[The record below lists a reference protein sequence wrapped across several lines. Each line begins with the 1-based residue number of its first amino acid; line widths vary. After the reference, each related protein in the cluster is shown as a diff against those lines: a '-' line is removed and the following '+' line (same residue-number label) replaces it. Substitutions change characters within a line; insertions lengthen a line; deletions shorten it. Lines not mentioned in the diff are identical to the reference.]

1 MARAQP
7 GAADDAITSDVR
19 QRPRHHS
26 RSLAIED
33 CPELSAIV
41 VGHYEQEID
50 FLVRIEGL
58 IDTGGYP
65 LDVLLGNLCPDL
77 EDQKAGSGRGL
88 LNDRFGVCRPL
99 SLGGPCV
106 CTPTNRQ
113 ILLQF
118 RQPGVPHQ
126 SEQFSIWG
134 LLAGDATGLAE
145 RLRRTFGLQ
154 AVVT

>member
-1 MARAQP
+1 MS
-7 GAADDAITSDVR
+7 SDVG
-19 QRPRHHS
+19 QRTRHHR
-26 RSLAIED
+26 RSLAIENG
-33 CPELSAIV
+33 PEFSAIV

-65 LDVLLGNLCPDL
+65 LDVLLGNFCPDF

-88 LNDRFGVCRPL
+88 LNDRFGVCRRFHW
-99 SLGGPCV
+99 GAWV

-118 RQPGVPHQ
+118 RSRAFRISRNSSRSGGFWQAMRQVWQ
-126 SEQFSIWG
+126 T
-134 LLAGDATGLAE
+134 AA
-145 RLRRTFGLQ
+145 TFGLQ